1 MIPQD
6 YTAWHQCIT
15 IICSIKLNASFITAR
30 IQALENK
37 NDANTQIFIHLYG
50 DQHYQNILS
59 LFYQAKQ
66 TVKV

>member
-15 IICSIKLNASFITAR
+15 IACGIKLNATFITTR
-30 IQALENK
+30 ILDLENK

-50 DQHYQNILS
+50 DQHYLNILS
-59 LFYQAKQ
+59 WFYQAKQ
-66 TVKV
+66 MVKG